1 MSSLVIL
8 AAPFGNLKIFS
19 NVIAQGYDDY
29 DYYGDDSSY
38 SKYPTEDNKYE
49 CRTGPLEGFFVGSVE
64 FCKFNNFDKEDIR
77 KDNNRTGTQ
86 GPPGPPGPPGPQ
98 GIQGPIGPNGT
109 QGLQGPIGPNGTQ
122 GPAGP
127 NQLNTERFYF
137 VLGNISET
145 GPSSNDA
152 AQSFV
157 RCNAGDVII
166 QNGFDYIPFNAS
178 AELQG
183 LRMLP
188 NSPADMEATI
198 VGSFSSIQAVALC
211 FDNSP

>member
-1 MSSLVIL
+1 MS
-8 AAPFGNLKIFS
+8 
-19 NVIAQGYDDY
+19 
-29 DYYGDDSSY
+29 
-38 SKYPTEDNKYE
+38 
-49 CRTGPLEGFFVGSVE
+49 TGPFEGFFVGSVE

-86 GPPGPPGPPGPQ
+86 GPPGPPGTPGPQ
-98 GIQGPIGPNGT
+98 GI
-109 QGLQGPIGPNGTQ
+109 QGPIGPNGTQ

-127 NQLNTERFYF
+127 NQLNPERFYF

-198 VGSFSSIQAVALC
+198 VGSFSSIQAVVLC